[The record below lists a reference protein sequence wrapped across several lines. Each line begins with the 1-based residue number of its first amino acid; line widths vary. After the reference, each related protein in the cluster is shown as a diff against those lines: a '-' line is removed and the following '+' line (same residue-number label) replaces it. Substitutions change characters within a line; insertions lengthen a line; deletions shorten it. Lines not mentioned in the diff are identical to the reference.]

1 MKDETS
7 AAKNLMRT
15 SHSYHPLYMMTSKK
29 WLKVIK
35 KCDSWHES
43 RIFSGLLGINNESIS
58 GHTHRIDWIEC
69 DLLVRF
75 VVCPNS

>member
-35 KCDSWHES
+35 KCDSWDES
-43 RIFSGLLGINNESIS
+43 RIFFWF
-58 GHTHRIDWIEC
+58 TWYK
-69 DLLVRF
+69 
-75 VVCPNS
+75 